1 MMDFLDITDSAF
13 SLSNLGNN
21 NIISTTSEVI
31 SNASKNVTDVIS
43 NVKDI
48 ILPESIIPESIIES
62 IPSIIPE
69 SIPELITN
77 DIPLAITEAASVPA
91 IIASEQ
97 DNSMLMYFGIGFI
110 VILIG
115 IFVYKYYT
123 NKHKQVRFQENENN
137 KIEYQSETHEIFCT
151 YPHTLCGAGRLKG
164 QCARPIPEPT

>member
-48 ILPESIIPESIIES
+48 ILPESIIES

-69 SIPELITN
+69 SIPSIIPESITESIPEFITN
-77 DIPLAITEAASVPA
+77 DIPQAITEAASVPA

-137 KIEYQSETHEIFCT
+137 ICYDDVPTFCRRSEF
-151 YPHTLCGAGRLKG
+151 
-164 QCARPIPEPT
+164 

>member
-48 ILPESIIPESIIES
+48 ILPESITEFIPESITEF
-62 IPSIIPE
+62 IPD

-77 DIPLAITEAASVPA
+77 DIPQAITEAASVPA

-137 KIEYQSETHEIFCT
+137 ICYDDESTFCRRSEF
-151 YPHTLCGAGRLKG
+151 
-164 QCARPIPEPT
+164 

>member
-21 NIISTTSEVI
+21 IPINDTSEVI

-48 ILPESIIPESIIES
+48 ILPESIIESIPESITE
-62 IPSIIPE
+62 IIPDSITE
-69 SIPELITN
+69 FIPDSIPELITN
-77 DIPLAITEAASVPA
+77 DIPQAITEAASVPA

-137 KIEYQSETHEIFCT
+137 ICYDDESTFCRRSEF
-151 YPHTLCGAGRLKG
+151 
-164 QCARPIPEPT
+164 

>member
-48 ILPESIIPESIIES
+48 ILPESIIES

-69 SIPELITN
+69 SIPSIIPESITESIPEFITN
-77 DIPLAITEAASVPA
+77 DIPQAITEAASVPA

-137 KIEYQSETHEIFCT
+137 ICYDD
-151 YPHTLCGAGRLKG
+151 
-164 QCARPIPEPT
+164 EPTFCRRSEF

>member
-21 NIISTTSEVI
+21 ITINDTSEVI

-48 ILPESIIPESIIES
+48 ILPESIIESIPESITEF
-62 IPSIIPE
+62 IPD

-77 DIPLAITEAASVPA
+77 DIPQAITEAASVPA

-137 KIEYQSETHEIFCT
+137 ICYDDESTFCRRSEF
-151 YPHTLCGAGRLKG
+151 
-164 QCARPIPEPT
+164 

>member
-48 ILPESIIPESIIES
+48 ILPETIIDSIPSIIPES

-69 SIPELITN
+69 SIPEFITN
-77 DIPLAITEAASVPA
+77 DIPQAITEAASVPA

-137 KIEYQSETHEIFCT
+137 ICYDDESTFCRRSEF
-151 YPHTLCGAGRLKG
+151 
-164 QCARPIPEPT
+164 

>member
-48 ILPESIIPESIIES
+48 ILPESIIPESITEF
-62 IPSIIPE
+62 IPE
-69 SIPELITN
+69 FIPELITN
-77 DIPLAITEAASVPA
+77 DIPQAITEATSVPA

-137 KIEYQSETHEIFCT
+137 ICYDDESTFCRRSEF
-151 YPHTLCGAGRLKG
+151 
-164 QCARPIPEPT
+164 

>member
-48 ILPESIIPESIIES
+48 ILPESIIPESITEFIPES
-62 IPSIIPE
+62 ITEFIPDSIPE

-77 DIPLAITEAASVPA
+77 DIPQAITEAASVPA

-137 KIEYQSETHEIFCT
+137 ICYDDESTFCRRSEF
-151 YPHTLCGAGRLKG
+151 
-164 QCARPIPEPT
+164 

>member
-21 NIISTTSEVI
+21 NIISTSSEVI

-62 IPSIIPE
+62 IPSIIPD
-69 SIPELITN
+69 SIPQLITN
-77 DIPLAITEAASVPA
+77 DIPQAITEAASVPA

-137 KIEYQSETHEIFCT
+137 ISYDD
-151 YPHTLCGAGRLKG
+151 
-164 QCARPIPEPT
+164 EPTFCRRSEF

>member
-21 NIISTTSEVI
+21 ITINDTSELI

-48 ILPESIIPESIIES
+48 ILPESIIESIPSIIPDS

-69 SIPELITN
+69 SITESIPEFITN
-77 DIPLAITEAASVPA
+77 DIPQAITEAASVPA

-137 KIEYQSETHEIFCT
+137 ICYDDESTFCRRSEF
-151 YPHTLCGAGRLKG
+151 
-164 QCARPIPEPT
+164 

>member
-48 ILPESIIPESIIES
+48 ILPESITEFIPESITEF
-62 IPSIIPE
+62 IPD

-77 DIPLAITEAASVPA
+77 DIPQAITEAASVPA

-137 KIEYQSETHEIFCT
+137 ICYDDESNFCRRSEF
-151 YPHTLCGAGRLKG
+151 
-164 QCARPIPEPT
+164 